1 MHEAKNSLLCPH
13 GKVFFLA
20 RPTPRVQECSEAP
33 PSAVLTA
40 TPSQRTKPTKMP
52 SSSSDQSDRLTDRAS
67 NRCKKIARC
76 QRDPCKVPRPPIGSR
91 RRRQIYVP
99 TIRYGD
105 IQRKR
110 RENNQDI
117 LGGLS
122 DDVGWDGKKKSKNN
136 GTARRRR
143 REEEGERILVRSVL
157 APSPSI
163 VQIHKAPFLGAGSL
177 SSPSSPP
184 PLPSS
189 SPLSL
194 AFICLPIATECPG
207 EEEASARRGEAEYE
221 EGTTAAAVPLRF
233 TPQLRWY
240 VCTTCNS
247 QGQTGLELGVVA
259 PLPFFLSEDSS
270 LFHFSIT
277 LFDFPHD
284 SWAHACPPSGQ
295 S

>member
-1 MHEAKNSLLCPH
+1 M
-13 GKVFFLA
+13 
-20 RPTPRVQECSEAP
+20 
-33 PSAVLTA
+33 
-40 TPSQRTKPTKMP
+40 
-52 SSSSDQSDRLTDRAS
+52 
-67 NRCKKIARC
+67 
-76 QRDPCKVPRPPIGSR
+76 
-91 RRRQIYVP
+91 
-99 TIRYGD
+99 
-105 IQRKR
+105 
-110 RENNQDI
+110 
-117 LGGLS
+117 
-122 DDVGWDGKKKSKNN
+122 
-136 GTARRRR
+136 
-143 REEEGERILVRSVL
+143 
-157 APSPSI
+157 
-163 VQIHKAPFLGAGSL
+163 

-221 EGTTAAAVPLRF
+221 EGTTTAAVPLRC

-284 SWAHACPPSGQ
+284 SWAHAHPRDSHRGTTAKRLLYLHTLSNNTARPLHSVQSEGDQKFIAVGRGKERVIVKGEWKKKVPSSSSETPLVRWLGASLLLLLFLVLQ
-295 S
+295 VLVKFGRA